1 MCTENNSRPGIRN
14 SSNSLVD
21 NSALFYGCTEPT
33 NRNAT
38 CIQCF
43 SSEPDSSNSGRSSS
57 PTPTP
62 AVDGMQVI
70 RRSLQE
76 SEISPD
82 IVDIIMHSWRDSTQ
96 KQYKVYINKWLQF
109 SSERKN
115 DPLHPTVTAVL
126 FFLHSLFKSGL
137 SYSALNTARSAVS
150 NIGMSDSDAPSHTPV
165 GKHFLVCRYLKGV
178 FNKLKPVPQFKNI
191 WSVDTVLDY
200 LSLFWPLH
208 EINLKELT
216 LKLVMLIALTTGQRC
231 QTLTFLDTSEQYMQN
246 NDTCFNLALTEH
258 LKQDKPGKV
267 FGNVRLYKYPVRE
280 LCVYETL
287 DYYLQATEK
296 LRNSSKLLVSYI
308 KPYKAVTSSTIGRW
322 IKTLLG
328 QAGVDT
334 EIFSGHSTRC
344 ASTSK
349 ALMSVSTDVILATAG
364 WTEESTFRKFYNKPV
379 AVTNQMSLAVLT

>member
-96 KQYKVYINKWLQF
+96 KQYKVYITKWLQF
-109 SSERKN
+109 CSERKI

-126 FFLHSLFKSGL
+126 SFLHCLFKSGL
-137 SYSALNTARSAVS
+137 SYSALNIARSAVS
-150 NIGMSDSDAPSHTPV
+150 NIDMCDNDALSHTPV
-165 GKHFLVCRYLKGV
+165 GKHFLVCRYLRGV
-178 FNKLKPVPQFKNI
+178 FNKLKPVLKYNNM
-191 WSVDTVLDY
+191 WSVDNVLDY

-231 QTLTFLDTSEQYMQN
+231 QTLTFLDTSEQYRQK
-246 NDTCFNLALTEH
+246 NDTCFNFALTEH
-258 LKQDKPGKV
+258 IKQDKPGKV

-308 KPYKAVTSSTIGRW
+308 KP
-322 IKTLLG
+322 
-328 QAGVDT
+328 
-334 EIFSGHSTRC
+334 
-344 ASTSK
+344 
-349 ALMSVSTDVILATAG
+349 
-364 WTEESTFRKFYNKPV
+364 
-379 AVTNQMSLAVLT
+379 

>member
-1 MCTENNSRPGIRN
+1 
-14 SSNSLVD
+14 
-21 NSALFYGCTEPT
+21 
-33 NRNAT
+33 
-38 CIQCF
+38 
-43 SSEPDSSNSGRSSS
+43 
-57 PTPTP
+57 
-62 AVDGMQVI
+62 MQVI

-76 SEISPD
+76 SAISSD

-109 SSERKN
+109 CNERKI

-126 FFLHSLFKSGL
+126 SFLHSLFKSGL

-150 NIGMSDSDAPSHTPV
+150 NI
-165 GKHFLVCRYLKGV
+165 
-178 FNKLKPVPQFKNI
+178 
-191 WSVDTVLDY
+191 
-200 LSLFWPLH
+200 
-208 EINLKELT
+208 
-216 LKLVMLIALTTGQRC
+216 
-231 QTLTFLDTSEQYMQN
+231 
-246 NDTCFNLALTEH
+246 
-258 LKQDKPGKV
+258 
-267 FGNVRLYKYPVRE
+267 
-280 LCVYETL
+280 

-364 WTEESTFRKFYNKPV
+364 WTEESTFRKFYHKPV